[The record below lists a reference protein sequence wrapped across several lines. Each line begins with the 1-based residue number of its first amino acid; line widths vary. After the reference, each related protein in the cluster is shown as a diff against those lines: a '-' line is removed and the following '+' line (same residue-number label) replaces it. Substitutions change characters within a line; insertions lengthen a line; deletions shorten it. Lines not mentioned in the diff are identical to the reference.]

1 MIHLSVFVPQ
11 DRVAG
16 VRHALATTPGV
27 AHVVAGGTTEDGL
40 VDVVAQVEPDAADA
54 VIDVL
59 DAFELPW
66 QDVTFWRV
74 PSIHPFGWRR
84 GPAATDPDSQV
95 WAEVV
100 SRADDNAQVRIAYM
114 LFMIA
119 AGVVAGV
126 GVLTG
131 SSILVVGA
139 MALSPDLLPIS
150 ASAIG
155 IVERRWWLTAR
166 GTRALAIGLAI
177 GAMASCVA
185 TALLRI
191 FNRVPEDLVL
201 AETVLGPSLTK
212 LGPGSIMV
220 ALAAGMAAMVAFE
233 RPGSGA
239 VGVAISVTT
248 IPAAAYVGAAI
259 ALGRDE
265 PMWGALL
272 VLVTNVVLIILASTA
287 TLWAQQRGR
296 RRRGRRIA
304 STANET
310 T

>member
-1 MIHLSVFVPQ
+1 MIHLSVFVPP
-11 DRVAG
+11 DLVDG
-16 VRHALATTPGV
+16 VRHALAVTPGV
-27 AHVVAGGTTEDGL
+27 AHVVAGASTEDGL
-40 VDVVAQVEPDAADA
+40 VSVVAQVEPDATDA
-54 VIDVL
+54 VIDAL
-59 DAFELPW
+59 SAFELPLR
-66 QDVTFWRV
+66 DVTFWRV
-74 PSIHPFGWRR
+74 PSIHPLGWRR
-84 GPAATDPDSQV
+84 GRATADPDSQV

-100 SRADDNAQVRIAYM
+100 SRADDNSQLLVSYV

-155 IVERRWWLTAR
+155 IVERRWQLAAR
-166 GTRALAIGLAI
+166 AIRALCFGLAI
-177 GAMASCVA
+177 GAMASCAA
-185 TALLRI
+185 TALLRV
-191 FNRVPEDLVL
+191 FNRIPEDLVL

-212 LGPGSIMV
+212 LGPGSILV
-220 ALAAGMAAMVAFE
+220 AVAAGMASMVAFE
-233 RPGSGA
+233 RAAGAA

-287 TLWAQQRGR
+287 TLWVERWNR
-296 RRRGRRIA
+296 RRRAERVDATVGRSA
-304 STANET
+304 
-310 T
+310 